1 MTKYSIKLCSKNKKS
16 LKHFLQ
22 LWKKPHANITN
33 LQQILN
39 VSERKKKRKII
50 AILKSPHVSKKAQE
64 HFQQITYTKNVLCF
78 SWETRKSIILLKK
91 IRNHLFPGI
100 KMQIEKKFSY
110 KKNNLMK
117 NALWNPCKIP
127 LKTKLFSFDQQQ
139 KKNLLISA
147 KLNKNTKLMK
157 KTFTYIKN
165 LDTYGTKKATLVWIA
180 QLVRAKD

>member
-1 MTKYSIKLCSKNKKS
+1 MTKYSIKLHSKNKES

-22 LWKKPHANITN
+22 FWKKPHANITN

-50 AILKSPHVSKKAQE
+50 AILKSPHVNKKAQE
-64 HFQQITYTKNVLCF
+64 HFQQITYTKKVLCF
-78 SWETRKSIILLKK
+78 SWEIRKSIVLLKK
-91 IRNHLFPGI
+91 VRNHLFPGI
-100 KMQIEKKFSY
+100 KMQIEKKFAY
-110 KKNNLMK
+110 KKNSVMK

-127 LKTKLFSFDQQQ
+127 LKTKFFSFNQQ
-139 KKNLLISA
+139 KKKPQLTST
-147 KLNKNTKLMK
+147 KCNKNTKLVK

-165 LDTYGTKKATLVWIA
+165 LDTYGMKKATLVWIA